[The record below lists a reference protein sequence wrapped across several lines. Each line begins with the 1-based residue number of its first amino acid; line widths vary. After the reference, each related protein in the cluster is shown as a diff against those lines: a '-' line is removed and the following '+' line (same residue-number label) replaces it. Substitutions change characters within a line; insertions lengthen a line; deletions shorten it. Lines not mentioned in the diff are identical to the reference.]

1 MPDREFDKSIQR
13 KANELRLEPSPE
25 IWERVAAQ
33 IQEKDRRRGFAWY
46 WLAAAMLAGGLSIWF
61 LSPDLF
67 KQSVPTTVTQT
78 TTNDSNAT
86 PSASNSLENNKNNKD
101 IASAQQ
107 ELPAKEEN
115 SYTENKET
123 ATTAPLQATG
133 NQLKNSQ
140 PVVTANKKSENTS
153 FSTESNRKNP
163 SSREKRIVPNNKAS
177 YAIQDEDKQQRQ
189 LAKAEKTAKAA
200 KTAIATAPTQQ
211 PTQSPAIVEA
221 TEKELFGK
229 TIAGSN
235 NAPAPGEIAPNNA
248 TAGDTKLNAD
258 LLAAEI
264 KPAKTREPWNL
275 AMQIGGGS
283 GSMRDGLTSAYS
295 PVAEN
300 FSGNIA
306 LQPPGV
312 ATTLDPRPSDVKA
325 GPSFQASIGV
335 SKPISRK
342 LNFIT
347 GLQYAYF
354 SNRIEV
360 GRKMDSSALFSNF
373 RLQNI
378 AATTAYTGAGN
389 EGKAYYNAYHY
400 LQVPVE
406 IGWYLDN
413 RKRFSW
419 NNGFLFGI
427 LLRTDALHY
436 NQAAGAYYQN
446 NDLVNKFQT
455 SAQTSLNYRLLNLG
469 SGTLS
474 AGPFLNYQLSN
485 IDKTAGNKRL
495 LTVGLNARFLF
506 NKQK

>member
-1 MPDREFDKSIQR
+1 MPDRDFDKSIQR

-25 IWERVAAQ
+25 VWEKVAAQ
-33 IQEKDRRRGFAWY
+33 IKEKDRRRGFAWY
-46 WLAAAMLAGGLSIWF
+46 WLAAAMLAGGLSVWF

-86 PSASNSLENNKNNKD
+86 QSVSNKLENNNSND

-107 ELPAKEEN
+107 ELPAKEETVSVAN
-115 SYTENKET
+115 GD
-123 ATTAPLQATG
+123 PL
-133 NQLKNSQ
+133 KSSQ
-140 PVVTANKKSENTS
+140 PVITANKKSENTS
-153 FSTESNRKNP
+153 FSTETKSKNP
-163 SSREKRIVPNNKAS
+163 TSREKRIAPTDKVS
-177 YAIQDEDKQQRQ
+177 YAIKAEGQQQRQ
-189 LAKAEKTAKAA
+189 LAKADKIAKTE
-200 KTAIATAPTQQ
+200 KTAIATAPTEQL
-211 PTQSPAIVEA
+211 TQSPAVDEA
-221 TEKELFGK
+221 SEKELFGK
-229 TIAGSN
+229 TIAGN
-235 NAPAPGEIAPNNA
+235 DNAPSPGEIEPKNA

-264 KPAKTREPWNL
+264 KPSKTREPWNL

-347 GLQYAYF
+347 GIQYAYF

-413 RKRFSW
+413 RKRISW
-419 NNGFLFGI
+419 NNGFLFGV

-436 NQAAGAYYQN
+436 DQAAGAYYQN

-455 SAQTSLNYRLLNLG
+455 SAQTSLNYRLFNLG
-469 SGTLS
+469 TGTLS

>member
-1 MPDREFDKSIQR
+1 MPDRDFDKSIQR

-25 IWERVAAQ
+25 VWEKVAAQ
-33 IQEKDRRRGFAWY
+33 IKEKDRRRGFAWY
-46 WLAAAMLAGGLSIWF
+46 WLAAAMLAGGLSVWF

-67 KQSVPTTVTQT
+67 KQSVPTTITQS
-78 TTNDSNAT
+78 TTNDSNTT
-86 PSASNSLENNKNNKD
+86 PSISTTLDNNNNKD
-101 IASAQQ
+101 VASGQE
-107 ELPAKEEN
+107 ELPAKAETP
-115 SYTENKET
+115 SVENKQESVT
-123 ATTAPLQATG
+123 SSPLDAKGDQPTSAQ
-133 NQLKNSQ
+133 QL
-140 PVVTANKKSENTS
+140 VTSNKKSDSNKS
-153 FSTESNRKNP
+153 FVESNRKNAASP
-163 SSREKRIVPNNKAS
+163 KKRIAPTEKVS
-177 YAIQDEDKQQRQ
+177 YAIKGEDKQQRHI
-189 LAKAEKTAKAA
+189 AKAEKTA
-200 KTAIATAPTQQ
+200 IANEPTEQS
-211 PTQSPAIVEA
+211 TQLPVVYEGS
-221 TEKELFGK
+221 EKELFGK
-229 TIAGSN
+229 TIAGNN
-235 NAPAPGEIAPNNA
+235 NAPEPGEIEPKNA

-258 LLAAEI
+258 LLAAET
-264 KPAKTREPWNL
+264 KPTKTREPWNL

-283 GSMRDGLTSAYS
+283 GSMRDGLTSPYS

-347 GLQYAYF
+347 GIQYAYF

-360 GRKMDSSALFSNF
+360 GRRMDSSALFSNF

-413 RKRFSW
+413 RKRISL
-419 NNGFLFGI
+419 NNGFLFGV

-455 SAQTSLNYRLLNLG
+455 SAQTSLNYRLFNLG
-469 SGTLS
+469 TGTLS

>member
-1 MPDREFDKSIQR
+1 MPDRDFDKSIQR

-25 IWERVAAQ
+25 VWEKVAAQ
-33 IQEKDRRRGFAWY
+33 IKEKDRRRGFAWY
-46 WLAAAMLAGGLSIWF
+46 WLAAAMLAGGLSVWF

-67 KQSVPTTVTQT
+67 KQSVPTTVTQS

-86 PSASNSLENNKNNKD
+86 PSVSITLENNNSKD

-107 ELPAKEEN
+107 ELPAKEETV
-115 SYTENKET
+115 SVAKGD
-123 ATTAPLQATG
+123 PL
-133 NQLKNSQ
+133 KSSQ
-140 PVVTANKKSENTS
+140 PVITANKESENTS
-153 FSTESNRKNP
+153 FSTETKSKNP
-163 SSREKRIVPNNKAS
+163 TVREKLIAPTDRIAPTNKAS
-177 YAIQDEDKQQRQ
+177 YANKGENKQQRHI
-189 LAKAEKTAKAA
+189 AKAEKAK
-200 KTAIATAPTQQ
+200 KTAIATAPTEQ
-211 PTQSPAIVEA
+211 PTQSPAIDEA

-229 TIAGSN
+229 TIAGNN
-235 NAPAPGEIAPNNA
+235 NAPAPGEIEPNNK

-258 LLAAEI
+258 LLAAVA
-264 KPAKTREPWNL
+264 KPSKTRAPWNL

-283 GSMRDGLTSAYS
+283 GSMRDGLTSPYS
-295 PVAEN
+295 PVTEN
-300 FSGNIA
+300 FSGSIA
-306 LQPPGV
+306 LQPPGT
-312 ATTLDPRPSDVKA
+312 ATTLDPRPSDIKA

-335 SKPISRK
+335 SKPINRK

-347 GLQYAYF
+347 GIQYAYF

-389 EGKAYYNAYHY
+389 DGKAYYNAYHY

-419 NNGFLFGI
+419 NNGFLFGV

-436 NQAAGAYYQN
+436 DQAAGAYYQN

-455 SAQTSLNYRLLNLG
+455 SAQTSLNYRLFNLG
-469 SGTLS
+469 TGTLS

>member
-1 MPDREFDKSIQR
+1 MPDRDFDKSIQR

-25 IWERVAAQ
+25 VWEKVAAQ
-33 IQEKDRRRGFAWY
+33 IKEKDRRRGFAWY
-46 WLAAAMLAGGLSIWF
+46 WLAAAMLAGGLSVWF

-67 KQSVPTTVTQT
+67 KQSVPTTVTQS

-86 PSASNSLENNKNNKD
+86 PSVSNTLENNNSKD
-101 IASAQQ
+101 IASGQQ
-107 ELPAKEEN
+107 ELPAKEE
-115 SYTENKET
+115 SVSVAKGD
-123 ATTAPLQATG
+123 PL
-133 NQLKNSQ
+133 KSSQ
-140 PVVTANKKSENTS
+140 PVITANKESENTS
-153 FSTESNRKNP
+153 FSTETKSKNP
-163 SSREKRIVPNNKAS
+163 TVREKRIVPTNRIAPTNKAS
-177 YAIQDEDKQQRQ
+177 YAIKGEDKQQRHI
-189 LAKAEKTAKAA
+189 AKTEKAG
-200 KTAIATAPTQQ
+200 KTAIATAPSEQSTQL
-211 PTQSPAIVEA
+211 PVVYEA
-221 TEKELFGK
+221 SEKELFGK
-229 TIAGSN
+229 TIAGNN
-235 NAPAPGEIAPNNA
+235 NAPAPGEIEPKNA

-258 LLAAEI
+258 LLAAET
-264 KPAKTREPWNL
+264 KPTKTREPWNL

-283 GSMRDGLTSAYS
+283 GSLRDGLTSPYS

-347 GLQYAYF
+347 GIQYAYF

-419 NNGFLFGI
+419 NNGFLFGV

-436 NQAAGAYYQN
+436 DQAAGAYYQN

-455 SAQTSLNYRLLNLG
+455 SAQTSLNYRLFNLG

>member
-33 IQEKDRRRGFAWY
+33 IKEKDRRRGFAWY

-67 KQSVPTTVTQT
+67 NHPVPATVTQS

-86 PSASNSLENNKNNKD
+86 PSVSNKLENNNSND

-107 ELPAKEEN
+107 ELPAKEETVSDAN
-115 SYTENKET
+115 GD
-123 ATTAPLQATG
+123 PL
-133 NQLKNSQ
+133 KSSQ
-140 PVVTANKKSENTS
+140 PVITANKKSENTS
-153 FSTESNRKNP
+153 FSTETKSKNP
-163 SSREKRIVPNNKAS
+163 TSREKRIAPTDKAS
-177 YAIQDEDKQQRQ
+177 YLIQDEDKQQRQ
-189 LAKAEKTAKAA
+189 LAKAAKAEKA
-200 KTAIATAPTQQ
+200 EKTAIATAPTQQ

-229 TIAGSN
+229 AIAGSN
-235 NAPAPGEIAPNNA
+235 NAPVPGEIAPNNA
-248 TAGDTKLNAD
+248 TTGDTKLNAD

-264 KPAKTREPWNL
+264 KPSKTREPWNL

-347 GLQYAYF
+347 GIQYAYF

-389 EGKAYYNAYHY
+389 DGKAYYNAYHY

-406 IGWYLDN
+406 IGWYLDK

-455 SAQTSLNYRLLNLG
+455 SAQTSLNYRLFNLG

>member
-25 IWERVAAQ
+25 VWEKVAAQ
-33 IQEKDRRRGFAWY
+33 IKEKDRRRGFAWY

-67 KQSVPTTVTQT
+67 NKSVPTTVTQT
-78 TTNDSNAT
+78 TINDSNAT
-86 PSASNSLENNKNNKD
+86 PSVSNSLENNKNNND

-107 ELPAKEEN
+107 ERPAKEETVSVAN
-115 SYTENKET
+115 GD
-123 ATTAPLQATG
+123 PL
-133 NQLKNSQ
+133 KSSQ
-140 PVVTANKKSENTS
+140 PVITANKKSENTS
-153 FSTESNRKNP
+153 FSTETKSKNP
-163 SSREKRIVPNNKAS
+163 TSPEKRIAPTDNAS
-177 YAIQDEDKQQRQ
+177 YAIKAQGQQQRQ
-189 LAKAEKTAKAA
+189 LAKVQKDKKTE
-200 KTAIATAPTQQ
+200 KTAIATEPTEQ

-229 TIAGSN
+229 TIAGNN
-235 NAPAPGEIAPNNA
+235 NAPEPGEIEPNDA

-258 LLAAEI
+258 LLAAVA
-264 KPAKTREPWNL
+264 KPSKTKEPWNL

-306 LQPPGV
+306 LQPPGT

-436 NQAAGAYYQN
+436 DQAAGAYYQN

-455 SAQTSLNYRLLNLG
+455 SAQTSLNYRLFNLG
-469 SGTLS
+469 SGNLS

>member
-1 MPDREFDKSIQR
+1 MPDRDFDKSIQR

-25 IWERVAAQ
+25 VWEKVAAQ
-33 IQEKDRRRGFAWY
+33 IKEKDRRRGFAWY
-46 WLAAAMLAGGLSIWF
+46 WLAAAMLAGGLSVWF

-67 KQSVPTTVTQT
+67 KQSVPSTVTQS

-86 PSASNSLENNKNNKD
+86 PSISTTLDNNNKKE

-107 ELPAKEEN
+107 ELPAKEETVSVAN
-115 SYTENKET
+115 GD
-123 ATTAPLQATG
+123 PL
-133 NQLKNSQ
+133 KSSQ
-140 PVVTANKKSENTS
+140 PVIIANKKSENTS
-153 FSTESNRKNP
+153 FSTETKSKNP
-163 SSREKRIVPNNKAS
+163 TSPEKRIAPTDKVS
-177 YAIQDEDKQQRQ
+177 YAIKPEGQQQRQ
-189 LAKAEKTAKAA
+189 LAKADKIAKTE

-229 TIAGSN
+229 TIAGNN
-235 NAPAPGEIAPNNA
+235 NAPAPGEIEPKNA

-258 LLAAEI
+258 LLAAVA
-264 KPAKTREPWNL
+264 KPSKTREPWNL

-347 GLQYAYF
+347 GIQYAYF

-419 NNGFLFGI
+419 NNGFLFGV

-436 NQAAGAYYQN
+436 DQAAGAYYQN

-455 SAQTSLNYRLLNLG
+455 SAQTSLNYRLFNLG
-469 SGTLS
+469 TGTLS

-485 IDKTAGNKRL
+485 IDKTTGNKRL
-495 LTVGLNARFLF
+495 LTVGLNVRFLF